1 MIKEKQYSYKVFH
14 KTVIKVSLEE
24 FIILYCL
31 ENNL

>member
-1 MIKEKQYSYKVFH
+1 MIKEKQYSYKVWDT
-14 KTVIKVSLEE
+14 TVKVSLEE